1 MLSCCG
7 VLVMLVVDVL
17 VVVLLV
23 LVFVLVVLVLLVL
36 LVLLVVLVVFAI
48 VVVAGSILA
57 ELEKNGSCSACF
69 LQESAGASDVGRG
82 DVYDEKLLS

>member
-7 VLVMLVVDVL
+7 VLVMLVVHVL

-23 LVFVLVVLVLLVL
+23 LVFVLVL

-57 ELEKNGSCSACF
+57 ELRKNGSCSTCS
-69 LQESAGASDVGRG
+69 LQERSLHTHSGLFSHHCN
-82 DVYDEKLLS
+82 